1 MWSLKIP
8 LIKAAD
14 SYRACVATSTTK
26 GDRRKNLLNASDTV
40 RKAGQ
45 RLRQATS
52 GKSLHDLDDK
62 HFSIPGIDAEQFV
75 QWVYGNGMNT
85 VAGAKI
91 RGQLMAA
98 PPDERCPLCR
108 QGTVY
113 QLDHFMPKSL
123 FPALCVDPLNLVPV
137 CERCNLIKGNRRPDQ
152 LENTLLHP
160 YLDRISHERWLDART
175 AHDGEMVRLEF
186 CVTPPATWD
195 ATLAA
200 RVAHHFQLFELGQ
213 RYAIAANR
221 VIGDLTFRVDRQRA
235 LGADMVRAYLQDEA
249 DTRFAAD
256 ANSIEGVTYATLA
269 ADDRYCQGPA
279 AASVSANSARP
290 VSETNQWH
298 GSGHM
303 APS

>member
-8 LIKAAD
+8 LIKAAG
-14 SYRACVATSTTK
+14 SYKACVATSTTT

-62 HFSIPGIDAEQFV
+62 QFSIPGIDAEHFV

-85 VAGAKI
+85 VAAYKI

-98 PPDERCPLCR
+98 PPNERCPLCR

-137 CERCNLIKGNRRPDQ
+137 CERCNLIKETGGPNNWRTPSCIPTSTGYPMSGGSMPVPPMMARWCDWSSSS
-152 LENTLLHP
+152 LLQP
-160 YLDRISHERWLDART
+160 AGMPPSLLGLPTISSSL
-175 AHDGEMVRLEF
+175 
-186 CVTPPATWD
+186 
-195 ATLAA
+195 
-200 RVAHHFQLFELGQ
+200 
-213 RYAIAANR
+213 N
-221 VIGDLTFRVDRQRA
+221 
-235 LGADMVRAYLQDEA
+235 
-249 DTRFAAD
+249 
-256 ANSIEGVTYATLA
+256 
-269 ADDRYCQGPA
+269 
-279 AASVSANSARP
+279 
-290 VSETNQWH
+290 
-298 GSGHM
+298 
-303 APS
+303 